1 MLKSVQRYSAYCHR
15 VVKKQEN
22 IYIQEAGIKEFW
34 RFLNK
39 KKNNI
44 ELTWQLTEPLIIDQ

>member
-39 KKNNI
+39 QKITLNLLDN
-44 ELTWQLTEPLIIDQ
+44 

>member
-39 KKNNI
+39 KKITLNLLDN
-44 ELTWQLTEPLIIDQ
+44 